1 MGCFTYNACLKGL
14 KKSGDQLHSNMIEYL
29 NIFIQ
34 VVEQGSFTKAAD
46 ILQIH
51 RPTVSKAIQQIE
63 DDLGVKLIHRTTRKL
78 SITAEGDEF
87 YHHARHV
94 LAEVNDM
101 MASFSP
107 TLPPRGRLRL
117 DVPLALAHAILIP
130 NLKDFQAQH
139 PGIEV
144 VLVSS
149 DKKTDLI
156 TEGVD
161 CLVRLGALQNS
172 SFISRRIGDI
182 RMVTCAAPS
191 YLQQHGRP
199 ETLADLKQHQAV
211 NFFSDHSR
219 DVMEWKFIEDGSVV
233 SLRPTSSVLV
243 DNSDILLS
251 CGLAGLGIIQATCDA
266 LAPHIASGALEEVLT
281 QYPSVSKP
289 VSVMYPDRRYLSP
302 KVRVFID
309 WFSDVLAMQL
319 R

>member
-1 MGCFTYNACLKGL
+1 
-14 KKSGDQLHSNMIEYL
+14 MIEYL

-78 SITAEGDEF
+78 SVTAEGEEF

-107 TLPPRGRLRL
+107 SLPPRGRLRL
-117 DVPLALAHAILIP
+117 DVPLALAHAVLIP
-130 NLKDFQAQH
+130 NLKHFQTRY
-139 PGIEV
+139 PDIDV

-149 DKKTDLI
+149 DRKTDLI
-156 TEGVD
+156 TEGID
-161 CLVRLGALQNS
+161 CLVRLGALQDS
-172 SFISRRIGDI
+172 SYISRRIGDI

-191 YLQQHGRP
+191 YLQQYGRP
-199 ETLADLKQHQAV
+199 ETLADLEQHRAV
-211 NFFSDHSR
+211 NFFNGHSR
-219 DVMEWKFIEDGSVV
+219 DVMEWTFIDGGSVV
-233 SLRPTSSVLV
+233 SRHPASSLLV

-251 CGLAGLGIIQATCDA
+251 CGLAGLGIIQATYDA
-266 LAPHIASGALEEVLT
+266 LAPHIVSGSLEEILT

-289 VSVMYPDRRYLSP
+289 VSVMYPDKRYLSP

-309 WFSDVLAMQL
+309 WFSDVLATHI
-319 R
+319 RSGSRIGSE

>member
-1 MGCFTYNACLKGL
+1 MHT
-14 KKSGDQLHSNMIEYL
+14 NMIEYL

-46 ILQIH
+46 VLQIH

-63 DDLGVKLIHRTTRKL
+63 NDLGVKLIHRTTRKL
-78 SITAEGDEF
+78 SVTAEGDEF

-130 NLKDFQAQH
+130 NLRDFRALY

-161 CLVRLGALQNS
+161 CLVRLGALQDS
-172 SFISRRIGDI
+172 SFVSRRLGDI

-191 YLQQHGRP
+191 YLREHGRP
-199 ETLADLKQHQAV
+199 ETLADLDQHQAV

-219 DVMEWKFIEDGSVV
+219 EVMEWKFIEDGSVV
-233 SLRPTSSVLV
+233 SLRPAGSMLV

-251 CGLAGLGIIQATCDA
+251 CGLAGLGIIQATFDA
-266 LAPHIASGALEEVLT
+266 LAPHLSSGALEEVLT

-309 WFSDVLAMQL
+309 WFTDVMATQI

>member
-1 MGCFTYNACLKGL
+1 
-14 KKSGDQLHSNMIEYL
+14 MIEYL

-34 VVEQGSFTKAAD
+34 VVEQGSFSKAAD
-46 ILQIH
+46 VLQIH

-63 DDLGVKLIHRTTRKL
+63 HDLDVKLIHRTTRKL
-78 SITAEGDEF
+78 NITAEGDEF

-130 NLKDFQAQH
+130 NLKHFQSLY
-139 PGIEV
+139 PDIDV

-156 TEGVD
+156 AEGVD
-161 CLVRLGALQNS
+161 CLVRLGELQNS
-172 SFISRRIGDI
+172 SFISRRLGDI

-199 ETLADLKQHQAV
+199 ETLADLGQHRAI
-211 NFFSDHSR
+211 NFFSEHSR
-219 DVMEWKFIEDGSVV
+219 DVMEWKFIKDGDVV
-233 SLRPTSSVLV
+233 SLRPAGNMLV

-251 CGLAGLGIIQATCDA
+251 CGLAGLGIIQATFDA
-266 LAPHIASGALEEVLT
+266 LAPHIASGALEEVLP

-309 WFSDVLAMQL
+309 WFSEVLTMQI

>member
-1 MGCFTYNACLKGL
+1 MHT
-14 KKSGDQLHSNMIEYL
+14 NMIEYL

-34 VVEQGSFTKAAD
+34 VVEQGSFSKAAD
-46 ILQIH
+46 VLQIH

-63 DDLGVKLIHRTTRKL
+63 HDLGVKLIHRTTRKL
-78 SITAEGDEF
+78 NITAEGDEF

-130 NLKDFQAQH
+130 NLKHFQSLY
-139 PGIEV
+139 PDIEV

-156 TEGVD
+156 AEGVD
-161 CLVRLGALQNS
+161 CLVRLGELQNS
-172 SFISRRIGDI
+172 SFISRRLGAI

-199 ETLADLKQHQAV
+199 ETLTDLGQHRAI
-211 NFFSDHSR
+211 NFFSEHSR
-219 DVMEWKFIEDGSVV
+219 DVMEWKFIKDGNVV
-233 SLRPTSSVLV
+233 SLRPAGNMLV

-251 CGLAGLGIIQATCDA
+251 CGLAGLGIIQATFDA
-266 LAPHIASGALEEVLT
+266 LAPHIASGALEEVLP

-309 WFSDVLAMQL
+309 WFSEVLTMQN

>member
-1 MGCFTYNACLKGL
+1 VHT
-14 KKSGDQLHSNMIEYL
+14 NMIEYL

-46 ILQIH
+46 VLQLH

-63 DDLGVKLIHRTTRKL
+63 NDLGVKLIHRTTRKL
-78 SITAEGDEF
+78 SVTAEGDEF

-107 TLPPRGRLRL
+107 TIPPRGRLRL

-130 NLKDFQAQH
+130 NLRDFRALY
-139 PGIEV
+139 PGIEI

-161 CLVRLGALQNS
+161 CLVRLGALQDS
-172 SFISRRIGDI
+172 SFVSRRIGDI

-191 YLQQHGRP
+191 YLQEHGRP
-199 ETLADLKQHQAV
+199 ETLADLDQHRAV

-219 DVMEWKFIEDGSVV
+219 EVMEWKFIEDGSVV
-233 SLRPTSSVLV
+233 SLRPASSMLV

-251 CGLAGLGIIQATCDA
+251 CGLAGLGIIQATFDA
-266 LAPHIASGALEEVLT
+266 LAPHLSSGALEEVLT

-289 VSVMYPDRRYLSP
+289 VSVMYPDRHYLSP

-309 WFSDVLAMQL
+309 WFSDVMATQI

>member
-1 MGCFTYNACLKGL
+1 M
-14 KKSGDQLHSNMIEYL
+14 HSNMIEYL

-219 DVMEWKFIEDGSVV
+219 DVMEWKFIENGSVV

-309 WFSDVLAMQL
+309 WFSDVLSVQL

>member
-1 MGCFTYNACLKGL
+1 
-14 KKSGDQLHSNMIEYL
+14 MIEYL

-34 VVEQGSFTKAAD
+34 VVEQGSFSKAAD
-46 ILQIH
+46 VLQIH

-63 DDLGVKLIHRTTRKL
+63 HDLGVKLIHRTTRKL
-78 SITAEGDEF
+78 NITAEGNEF

-130 NLKDFQAQH
+130 NLKYFQSLY
-139 PGIEV
+139 PDIDV

-156 TEGVD
+156 AEGVD
-161 CLVRLGALQNS
+161 CLVRLGELQNS
-172 SFISRRIGDI
+172 SFISRRLGDI

-199 ETLADLKQHQAV
+199 ETLADLGQHRAI
-211 NFFSDHSR
+211 NFFSEHSR
-219 DVMEWKFIEDGSVV
+219 DVMEWKFIKDGNVV
-233 SLRPTSSVLV
+233 SLRPAGNMLV

-251 CGLAGLGIIQATCDA
+251 CGLSGLGIIQATFVA
-266 LAPHIASGALEEVLT
+266 LAPHIASGALEEVLP

-289 VSVMYPDRRYLSP
+289 VSIMYPDRRYLAP

-309 WFSDVLAMQL
+309 WFSEVLTMQI

>member
-1 MGCFTYNACLKGL
+1 MHT
-14 KKSGDQLHSNMIEYL
+14 NMIEYL

-46 ILQIH
+46 VLQIH

-63 DDLGVKLIHRTTRKL
+63 HDLGVKLIHRTTRKL
-78 SITAEGDEF
+78 SVTAEGDEF

-94 LAEVNDM
+94 VAEVNDM

-107 TLPPRGRLRL
+107 TLPPRGRLKL

-130 NLKDFQAQH
+130 NLRHFQTLY

-161 CLVRLGALQNS
+161 CLVRLGALQDS
-172 SFISRRIGDI
+172 SFISRRLGDI

-191 YLQQHGRP
+191 YLREHGRP
-199 ETLADLKQHQAV
+199 ETLADLELHRAV

-219 DVMEWKFIEDGSVV
+219 EVMEWKFIENGNVI
-233 SLRPTSSVLV
+233 SLRPASSMLV

-251 CGLAGLGIIQATCDA
+251 CGLAGLGIIQATFDA
-266 LAPHIASGALEEVLT
+266 LAPHLSSGALEEVLT
-281 QYPSVSKP
+281 QYPSVSKS

-309 WFSDVLAMQL
+309 WFSDVLSTQL

>member
-1 MGCFTYNACLKGL
+1 
-14 KKSGDQLHSNMIEYL
+14 MIEYL

-46 ILQIH
+46 VLQIH

-63 DDLGVKLIHRTTRKL
+63 HDLGVKLIHRTTRKL
-78 SITAEGDEF
+78 SVTAEGDEF

-107 TLPPRGRLRL
+107 TLPPRGRLKL

-130 NLKDFQAQH
+130 NLRHFQTLY

-161 CLVRLGALQNS
+161 CLVRLGALQDS
-172 SFISRRIGDI
+172 SFISRRLGDI

-191 YLQQHGRP
+191 YLREHGRP
-199 ETLADLKQHQAV
+199 ETLADLELHRAV

-219 DVMEWKFIEDGSVV
+219 EVMEWKFIENGNVI
-233 SLRPTSSVLV
+233 SLRPASSMLV

-251 CGLAGLGIIQATCDA
+251 CGLAGLGIIQATFDA
-266 LAPHIASGALEEVLT
+266 LAPHLSSGALEEVLT
-281 QYPSVSKP
+281 QYPSVSKS

-309 WFSDVLAMQL
+309 WFSDVLSTQL

>member
-1 MGCFTYNACLKGL
+1 
-14 KKSGDQLHSNMIEYL
+14 MIEYL

-46 ILQIH
+46 VLQIH

-63 DDLGVKLIHRTTRKL
+63 NDLGVKLIHRTTRKL
-78 SITAEGDEF
+78 SVTAEGDEF

-130 NLKDFQAQH
+130 NLRHFQALY

-161 CLVRLGALQNS
+161 CLVRLGALQDS
-172 SFISRRIGDI
+172 SFVSRRIGDI

-191 YLQQHGRP
+191 YLREHGRP
-199 ETLADLKQHQAV
+199 ETLADLDQHQAV

-219 DVMEWKFIEDGSVV
+219 EVMEWKFIEDGSVV
-233 SLRPTSSVLV
+233 SLRPSSSMLV

-251 CGLAGLGIIQATCDA
+251 CGLAGLGIIQATFDA
-266 LAPHIASGALEEVLT
+266 LAPHLSSGALEEVLT
-281 QYPSVSKP
+281 QYHSVSKP

-309 WFSDVLAMQL
+309 WFTDVMATQI

>member
-1 MGCFTYNACLKGL
+1 MHT
-14 KKSGDQLHSNMIEYL
+14 NMIEYL

-34 VVEQGSFTKAAD
+34 VVEQGSFSKAAD
-46 ILQIH
+46 VLQIH

-63 DDLGVKLIHRTTRKL
+63 HDLGVKLIHRTTRKL

-94 LAEVNDM
+94 LAEVNNM
-101 MASFSP
+101 MASFSQ

-117 DVPLALAHAILIP
+117 DVPLALAHAMLIP
-130 NLKDFQAQH
+130 NLKHFQSLY
-139 PGIEV
+139 PDIDI

-161 CLVRLGALQNS
+161 CLVRLGELQDS
-172 SFISRRIGDI
+172 SFISRRLGDI

-199 ETLADLKQHQAV
+199 ETLADLGQHRAI
-211 NFFSDHSR
+211 NFFSEHSR
-219 DVMEWKFIEDGSVV
+219 DVMEWKFIKDGNVV
-233 SLRPTSSVLV
+233 SLRPAGNMLV

-251 CGLAGLGIIQATCDA
+251 CGLAGLGIIQATFDA
-266 LAPHIASGALEEVLT
+266 LAPHIASGALEEVLP

-309 WFSDVLAMQL
+309 WFSEVLTMQIH
-319 R
+319 

>member
-1 MGCFTYNACLKGL
+1 MHT
-14 KKSGDQLHSNMIEYL
+14 NMIEYL

-34 VVEQGSFTKAAD
+34 VVEQGSFSKAAD
-46 ILQIH
+46 VLQIH

-63 DDLGVKLIHRTTRKL
+63 HDLGVKLIHRTTRKL
-78 SITAEGDEF
+78 NITAEGDEF

-130 NLKDFQAQH
+130 NLKHFQSLY
-139 PGIEV
+139 PDIDV

-156 TEGVD
+156 AEGVD
-161 CLVRLGALQNS
+161 CLVRLGELQNS
-172 SFISRRIGDI
+172 SFISRRLGDI

-199 ETLADLKQHQAV
+199 ETLADLGQHRAI
-211 NFFSDHSR
+211 NFFSEHSR
-219 DVMEWKFIEDGSVV
+219 DVMEWKFIKDGNVV
-233 SLRPTSSVLV
+233 SLRPAGNMLV

-251 CGLAGLGIIQATCDA
+251 CGLAGLGIIQATFVA
-266 LAPHIASGALEEVLT
+266 LAPHIASGALEEVLP

-289 VSVMYPDRRYLSP
+289 VSIMYPDRRYLAP

-309 WFSDVLAMQL
+309 WFSEVLTMQI

>member
-1 MGCFTYNACLKGL
+1 MHT
-14 KKSGDQLHSNMIEYL
+14 NMIEYL

-46 ILQIH
+46 VLQIH

-63 DDLGVKLIHRTTRKL
+63 NDLGVKLIHRTTRKL
-78 SITAEGDEF
+78 SVTAEGDEF

-130 NLKDFQAQH
+130 NLRDFRALY

-161 CLVRLGALQNS
+161 CLVRLGALQDS
-172 SFISRRIGDI
+172 SFVSRRLGDI

-191 YLQQHGRP
+191 YLREHGRP
-199 ETLADLKQHQAV
+199 ETLADLDQHQAV

-219 DVMEWKFIEDGSVV
+219 EVMEWKFIEDGSVV
-233 SLRPTSSVLV
+233 SLRPASSMLV

-251 CGLAGLGIIQATCDA
+251 CGLAGLGIIQATFDA
-266 LAPHIASGALEEVLT
+266 LAPHLSSGALEEVLT
-281 QYPSVSKP
+281 QYPSLSKP

-309 WFSDVLAMQL
+309 WFTDVMATQI

>member
-1 MGCFTYNACLKGL
+1 
-14 KKSGDQLHSNMIEYL
+14 MIEYL

-46 ILQIH
+46 VLQIH

-63 DDLGVKLIHRTTRKL
+63 NDLGVKLIHRTTRKL
-78 SITAEGDEF
+78 SVTAEGDEF

-130 NLKDFQAQH
+130 NLRDFRALY

-161 CLVRLGALQNS
+161 CLVRLGALQDS
-172 SFISRRIGDI
+172 SFVSRRLGDI

-191 YLQQHGRP
+191 YLREHGRP
-199 ETLADLKQHQAV
+199 ETLADLDQHQAV

-219 DVMEWKFIEDGSVV
+219 EVMEWKFIEDGSVV
-233 SLRPTSSVLV
+233 SLRPAGSMLV

-251 CGLAGLGIIQATCDA
+251 CGLAGLGIIQATFDA
-266 LAPHIASGALEEVLT
+266 LAPHLSSGALEEVLT

-309 WFSDVLAMQL
+309 WFTDVMATQI

>member
-1 MGCFTYNACLKGL
+1 
-14 KKSGDQLHSNMIEYL
+14 MIEYL

-46 ILQIH
+46 VLQIH

-63 DDLGVKLIHRTTRKL
+63 NDLGVKLIHRTTRKL
-78 SITAEGDEF
+78 SVTAEGDEF

-130 NLKDFQAQH
+130 NLRDFRALY

-161 CLVRLGALQNS
+161 CLVRLGALQDS
-172 SFISRRIGDI
+172 SFVSRRLGDI

-191 YLQQHGRP
+191 YLREHGRP
-199 ETLADLKQHQAV
+199 ETLADLDQHQAV

-219 DVMEWKFIEDGSVV
+219 EVMEWKFIEDGSVV
-233 SLRPTSSVLV
+233 SLRPASSMLV

-251 CGLAGLGIIQATCDA
+251 CGLAGLGIIQATFDA
-266 LAPHIASGALEEVLT
+266 LAPHLSSGALEEVLT

-309 WFSDVLAMQL
+309 WFTDVMATQI

>member
-1 MGCFTYNACLKGL
+1 MHT
-14 KKSGDQLHSNMIEYL
+14 NMIEYL

-46 ILQIH
+46 VLQIH

-63 DDLGVKLIHRTTRKL
+63 NDLGVKLIHRTTRKL
-78 SITAEGDEF
+78 SVTAEGDEF

-130 NLKDFQAQH
+130 NLRDFRVLY
-139 PGIEV
+139 PGIEI

-161 CLVRLGALQNS
+161 CLIRLGALQDS
-172 SFISRRIGDI
+172 SFVSRRLGDI

-191 YLQQHGRP
+191 YLREHGRP
-199 ETLADLKQHQAV
+199 ETLADLDQHQAV

-219 DVMEWKFIEDGSVV
+219 EVMEWKFIEDGSVV
-233 SLRPTSSVLV
+233 SLRPASSMLV

-251 CGLAGLGIIQATCDA
+251 CGLAGLGIIQATFDA
-266 LAPHIASGALEEVLT
+266 LAPHLSSGALEEVLT

-309 WFSDVLAMQL
+309 WFTDVMATQI

>member
-1 MGCFTYNACLKGL
+1 MHT
-14 KKSGDQLHSNMIEYL
+14 NMIEYL

-34 VVEQGSFTKAAD
+34 VVEQGSFSKAAD
-46 ILQIH
+46 VLQIH

-63 DDLGVKLIHRTTRKL
+63 HDLGVKLIHRTTRKL
-78 SITAEGDEF
+78 NITAEGDEF

-130 NLKDFQAQH
+130 NLKHFQSLY
-139 PGIEV
+139 PDIDV

-156 TEGVD
+156 AEGVD
-161 CLVRLGALQNS
+161 CLVRLGELQNS
-172 SFISRRIGDI
+172 SFISRRLGDI

-199 ETLADLKQHQAV
+199 ETLTDLGQHRAI
-211 NFFSDHSR
+211 NFFSEHSR
-219 DVMEWKFIEDGSVV
+219 DVMEWKFIKDGNVV
-233 SLRPTSSVLV
+233 SLRPAGNMLV

-251 CGLAGLGIIQATCDA
+251 CGLAGLGIIQATFVA
-266 LAPHIASGALEEVLT
+266 LAPHIASGALEEVLP

-289 VSVMYPDRRYLSP
+289 VSIMYPDRRYLAP

-309 WFSDVLAMQL
+309 WFSEVLTMQI

>member
-1 MGCFTYNACLKGL
+1 
-14 KKSGDQLHSNMIEYL
+14 MIEYL

-46 ILQIH
+46 VLQIH

-63 DDLGVKLIHRTTRKL
+63 NDLGVKLIHRTTRKL
-78 SITAEGDEF
+78 SVTAEGDEF

-130 NLKDFQAQH
+130 NLRDFRALY

-161 CLVRLGALQNS
+161 CLVRLGALQDS
-172 SFISRRIGDI
+172 SFVSRRLGDI

-191 YLQQHGRP
+191 YLREHGRP
-199 ETLADLKQHQAV
+199 ETLADLDQHQAV

-219 DVMEWKFIEDGSVV
+219 EVMEWKFIEDGSVV
-233 SLRPTSSVLV
+233 SLRPAGSMLV

-251 CGLAGLGIIQATCDA
+251 CGLAGLGIIQATFDA
-266 LAPHIASGALEEVLT
+266 LAPHLSSGALEEVLT
-281 QYPSVSKP
+281 QYPSLSKP

-309 WFSDVLAMQL
+309 WFTDVMATQI

>member
-1 MGCFTYNACLKGL
+1 
-14 KKSGDQLHSNMIEYL
+14 MIEYL

-34 VVEQGSFTKAAD
+34 VVEQGSFSKAAD
-46 ILQIH
+46 VLQIH

-63 DDLGVKLIHRTTRKL
+63 HDLGVKLIHRTTRKL
-78 SITAEGDEF
+78 NITAEGDEF

-117 DVPLALAHAILIP
+117 DVPLALAHTILIP
-130 NLKDFQAQH
+130 NLKHFQSLY
-139 PGIEV
+139 PDIDV

-156 TEGVD
+156 AEGVD
-161 CLVRLGALQNS
+161 CLVRLGELQDS
-172 SFISRRIGDI
+172 SFISRRLGDI

-199 ETLADLKQHQAV
+199 ETLADLGQHRAI
-211 NFFSDHSR
+211 NFFSEHSR
-219 DVMEWKFIEDGSVV
+219 DVMEWKFIKDGNVV
-233 SLRPTSSVLV
+233 SLRPAGNMLV

-251 CGLAGLGIIQATCDA
+251 CGLAGLGIIQATFDA
-266 LAPHIASGALEEVLT
+266 LAPHIASGTPEEVLP

-309 WFSDVLAMQL
+309 WFSEVLTKQIC
-319 R
+319 

>member
-1 MGCFTYNACLKGL
+1 MHT
-14 KKSGDQLHSNMIEYL
+14 NMIEYL

-34 VVEQGSFTKAAD
+34 VAEQGSFTKAAD
-46 ILQIH
+46 VLQIH

-63 DDLGVKLIHRTTRKL
+63 HDLGVKLIHRTTRKL
-78 SITAEGDEF
+78 SVTAEGDEF

-107 TLPPRGRLRL
+107 TLPPRGRLKL

-130 NLKDFQAQH
+130 NLRHFQTLY

-161 CLVRLGALQNS
+161 CLVRLGALQDS
-172 SFISRRIGDI
+172 SFISRRLGDI

-191 YLQQHGRP
+191 YLREHGRP
-199 ETLADLKQHQAV
+199 ETLADLEQHRAV

-219 DVMEWKFIEDGSVV
+219 EVMEWKFIENGNVI
-233 SLRPTSSVLV
+233 SLRPASSMLV

-251 CGLAGLGIIQATCDA
+251 CGLAGLGIIQATFDA
-266 LAPHIASGALEEVLT
+266 LAPHLSSGALEEVLT
-281 QYPSVSKP
+281 QYPSVSKS

-309 WFSDVLAMQL
+309 WFSDVLSTQL

>member
-1 MGCFTYNACLKGL
+1 VHT
-14 KKSGDQLHSNMIEYL
+14 NMIEYL

-46 ILQIH
+46 VLQIH

-63 DDLGVKLIHRTTRKL
+63 HDLGVKLIHRTTRKL
-78 SITAEGDEF
+78 SVTAEGDEF

-130 NLKDFQAQH
+130 NLRDFRALY
-139 PGIEV
+139 PGIEI

-161 CLVRLGALQNS
+161 CLIRLGALQDS
-172 SFISRRIGDI
+172 SFVSRRLGDI

-191 YLQQHGRP
+191 YLREHGRP
-199 ETLADLKQHQAV
+199 ETLADLDQHRAV

-219 DVMEWKFIEDGSVV
+219 EVMEWKFIEDGSVV
-233 SLRPTSSVLV
+233 SLRPASSMLV

-251 CGLAGLGIIQATCDA
+251 CGLAGLGIIQATFDA
-266 LAPHIASGALEEVLT
+266 LAPHLSSGALEEVLT

-309 WFSDVLAMQL
+309 WFTDVMATQI

>member
-1 MGCFTYNACLKGL
+1 MHT
-14 KKSGDQLHSNMIEYL
+14 NMIEYL

-34 VVEQGSFTKAAD
+34 VVEQGSFSKAAD
-46 ILQIH
+46 VLQIH

-63 DDLGVKLIHRTTRKL
+63 HDLGVKLIHRTTRKL
-78 SITAEGDEF
+78 NITAEGDEF

-130 NLKDFQAQH
+130 NLKHFQSLY
-139 PGIEV
+139 PDIDV

-156 TEGVD
+156 AEGVD
-161 CLVRLGALQNS
+161 CLVRLGELQNS
-172 SFISRRIGDI
+172 SFISRRLGAI

-199 ETLADLKQHQAV
+199 ETLTDLGQHRAI
-211 NFFSDHSR
+211 NFFSEHSR
-219 DVMEWKFIEDGSVV
+219 DVMEWKFIKDGNVV
-233 SLRPTSSVLV
+233 SLRPAGNMLV

-251 CGLAGLGIIQATCDA
+251 CGLAGLGIIQATFDA
-266 LAPHIASGALEEVLT
+266 LAPHIASGALEEVLP

-309 WFSDVLAMQL
+309 WFSEVLTMQI

>member
-1 MGCFTYNACLKGL
+1 MHT
-14 KKSGDQLHSNMIEYL
+14 NMIEYL

-46 ILQIH
+46 VLQIH

-63 DDLGVKLIHRTTRKL
+63 NDLGVKLIHRTTRKL
-78 SITAEGDEF
+78 SVTAEGDEF

-130 NLKDFQAQH
+130 NLRDFRVLY
-139 PGIEV
+139 PGIEI

-161 CLVRLGALQNS
+161 CLIRLGALQDS
-172 SFISRRIGDI
+172 SFVSRRLGDI

-191 YLQQHGRP
+191 YLREHGRP
-199 ETLADLKQHQAV
+199 ETLADLDQHQAV

-219 DVMEWKFIEDGSVV
+219 GVMEWKFIEDGSVV
-233 SLRPTSSVLV
+233 SLRPASSMLV

-251 CGLAGLGIIQATCDA
+251 CGLAGLGIIQATFDA
-266 LAPHIASGALEEVLT
+266 LAPHLSSGALEEVLT

-309 WFSDVLAMQL
+309 WFTDVMATQI

>member
-1 MGCFTYNACLKGL
+1 MHT
-14 KKSGDQLHSNMIEYL
+14 NMIEYL

-46 ILQIH
+46 VLQIH

-63 DDLGVKLIHRTTRKL
+63 NDLGVKLIHRTTRKL
-78 SITAEGDEF
+78 SVTAEGDEF

-130 NLKDFQAQH
+130 NLRDFRVLY
-139 PGIEV
+139 PGIEI
-144 VLVSS
+144 VLISS

-161 CLVRLGALQNS
+161 CLVRLGALQDS
-172 SFISRRIGDI
+172 SFVSRRLGDI

-191 YLQQHGRP
+191 YLREHGRP
-199 ETLADLKQHQAV
+199 ETLADLDQHQAV

-219 DVMEWKFIEDGSVV
+219 EVMEWKFIEDGSVV
-233 SLRPTSSVLV
+233 SLRPAGSMLV

-251 CGLAGLGIIQATCDA
+251 CGLAGLGIIQATFDA
-266 LAPHIASGALEEVLT
+266 LAPHLSSGALEEVLT

-309 WFSDVLAMQL
+309 WFTDVMATQI

>member
-1 MGCFTYNACLKGL
+1 
-14 KKSGDQLHSNMIEYL
+14 MIEYL

-219 DVMEWKFIEDGSVV
+219 DVMEWKFIEDESVV

>member
-1 MGCFTYNACLKGL
+1 MHT
-14 KKSGDQLHSNMIEYL
+14 NMIEYL

-46 ILQIH
+46 VLQIH

-63 DDLGVKLIHRTTRKL
+63 NDLGVKLIHRTTRNL
-78 SITAEGDEF
+78 SVTAEGDEF

-130 NLKDFQAQH
+130 NLRDFRALY

-161 CLVRLGALQNS
+161 CLVRLGALQDS
-172 SFISRRIGDI
+172 SFVSRRLGDI

-191 YLQQHGRP
+191 YLRKHGRP
-199 ETLADLKQHQAV
+199 ETLADLDQHQAV

-219 DVMEWKFIEDGSVV
+219 EVMEWKFIEDGSVI
-233 SLRPTSSVLV
+233 SLRPASSILV

-251 CGLAGLGIIQATCDA
+251 CGLAGLGIIQATFDA
-266 LAPHIASGALEEVLT
+266 LAPHLSSGALEEVLT

-309 WFSDVLAMQL
+309 WFSDVMATQI

>member
-1 MGCFTYNACLKGL
+1 MHT
-14 KKSGDQLHSNMIEYL
+14 NMIEYL

-34 VVEQGSFTKAAD
+34 VVEQGSFSKAAD
-46 ILQIH
+46 VLQIH

-63 DDLGVKLIHRTTRKL
+63 YDLGVKLINRTTRKL

-107 TLPPRGRLRL
+107 SLPPRGRLRL

-130 NLKDFQAQH
+130 NLKHFQSLY
-139 PGIEV
+139 PDIDV

-156 TEGVD
+156 AEGVD
-161 CLVRLGALQNS
+161 CLVRLGELQDS
-172 SFISRRIGDI
+172 SFISRRHGDI

-199 ETLADLKQHQAV
+199 ETLADLGQHRAI
-211 NFFSDHSR
+211 NFFSEHSR
-219 DVMEWKFIEDGSVV
+219 DVMEWKFIKDGNVV
-233 SLRPTSSVLV
+233 SLRPTGNMLV

-251 CGLAGLGIIQATCDA
+251 CGLAGLGIIQATFDT
-266 LAPHIASGALEEVLT
+266 LAPHIASGALEEVLP

-309 WFSDVLAMQL
+309 WFSEVLTKQIC
-319 R
+319 

>member
-1 MGCFTYNACLKGL
+1 MHT
-14 KKSGDQLHSNMIEYL
+14 NMIEYL

-46 ILQIH
+46 VLQIH

-63 DDLGVKLIHRTTRKL
+63 NDLGVKLIHRTTRKL
-78 SITAEGDEF
+78 SVTAEGDEF

-130 NLKDFQAQH
+130 NLRDFRALY
-139 PGIEV
+139 PGIEI

-161 CLVRLGALQNS
+161 CLIRLGAVQDS
-172 SFISRRIGDI
+172 SFVSRRLGDI

-191 YLQQHGRP
+191 YLREHGRP
-199 ETLADLKQHQAV
+199 ETLADLDQHQAV

-219 DVMEWKFIEDGSVV
+219 EVMEWKFIEDGSVV
-233 SLRPTSSVLV
+233 SLRPASSMLV

-251 CGLAGLGIIQATCDA
+251 CGLAGLGIIQATFDA
-266 LAPHIASGALEEVLT
+266 LAPHLSSGALEEVLT

-309 WFSDVLAMQL
+309 WFTDVMATQI

>member
-1 MGCFTYNACLKGL
+1 
-14 KKSGDQLHSNMIEYL
+14 MIEYL

-34 VVEQGSFTKAAD
+34 VVEQGSFSKAAD
-46 ILQIH
+46 VLQIH

-63 DDLGVKLIHRTTRKL
+63 HDLGVKLIHRTTRKL
-78 SITAEGDEF
+78 NITDEGDEF

-130 NLKDFQAQH
+130 NLKHFQSLY
-139 PGIEV
+139 PDIDV

-156 TEGVD
+156 AEGVD
-161 CLVRLGALQNS
+161 CLVRLGELQNS
-172 SFISRRIGDI
+172 SFISRRLGVI

-199 ETLADLKQHQAV
+199 ETLTDLGQHRAI
-211 NFFSDHSR
+211 NFFSEHSR
-219 DVMEWKFIEDGSVV
+219 DVMEWKFIKDGNVV
-233 SLRPTSSVLV
+233 SLRPAGNMLV

-251 CGLAGLGIIQATCDA
+251 CGLAGLGIIQATFDA
-266 LAPHIASGALEEVLT
+266 LAPHIASGALEEVLP

-309 WFSDVLAMQL
+309 WFSEVLTMQI

>member
-1 MGCFTYNACLKGL
+1 MHT
-14 KKSGDQLHSNMIEYL
+14 NMIEYL

-46 ILQIH
+46 VLQIH

-63 DDLGVKLIHRTTRKL
+63 NDLGVKLIHRTTRKL
-78 SITAEGDEF
+78 SVTAEGDEF

-130 NLKDFQAQH
+130 NLRDFRALY
-139 PGIEV
+139 PGIEI

-161 CLVRLGALQNS
+161 CLIRLGALQDS
-172 SFISRRIGDI
+172 SFVSRRLGDI

-191 YLQQHGRP
+191 YLREHGRP
-199 ETLADLKQHQAV
+199 ETLADLDQHQAV

-219 DVMEWKFIEDGSVV
+219 EVMEWKFIEDGSVV
-233 SLRPTSSVLV
+233 SLRPASSMLV

-251 CGLAGLGIIQATCDA
+251 CGLAGLGIIQATFDA
-266 LAPHIASGALEEVLT
+266 LAPHLSSGALEEVLT

-309 WFSDVLAMQL
+309 WFTDVMATQI

>member
-1 MGCFTYNACLKGL
+1 M
-14 KKSGDQLHSNMIEYL
+14 HSNMIEYL

-46 ILQIH
+46 VLQIH

-63 DDLGVKLIHRTTRKL
+63 NDLGVKLIHRTTRKL
-78 SITAEGDEF
+78 SVTAEGDEF

-94 LAEVNDM
+94 LAEVDDM

-107 TLPPRGRLRL
+107 TLPPQGRLRL

-130 NLKDFQAQH
+130 NLRHFQALY

-161 CLVRLGALQNS
+161 CLVRLGALQDS
-172 SFISRRIGDI
+172 SFISKRLGNI

-191 YLQQHGRP
+191 YLQQHGQP
-199 ETLADLKQHQAV
+199 ETLADLDKHRAI

-219 DVMEWKFIEDGSVV
+219 DVMEWKFIEDGSIV
-233 SLRPTSSVLV
+233 SLRPASSLLV

-251 CGLAGLGIIQATCDA
+251 CGLAGLGIIQATFDA
-266 LAPHIASGALEEVLT
+266 VAPHIASGALEEILT

-309 WFSDVLAMQL
+309 WFSEVLATQL

>member
-1 MGCFTYNACLKGL
+1 MHT
-14 KKSGDQLHSNMIEYL
+14 NMIEYL

-34 VVEQGSFTKAAD
+34 VVEQGSFSKAAD
-46 ILQIH
+46 VLQIH

-63 DDLGVKLIHRTTRKL
+63 HDLGVKLIHRTTRKL

-94 LAEVNDM
+94 LAEVNNM
-101 MASFSP
+101 MASFSQ

-130 NLKDFQAQH
+130 NLKHFQSLY
-139 PGIEV
+139 PDIDI

-161 CLVRLGALQNS
+161 CLVRLGELQDS
-172 SFISRRIGDI
+172 SFISRRLGDI

-199 ETLADLKQHQAV
+199 ETLADLGQHRAI
-211 NFFSDHSR
+211 NFFSEHSR
-219 DVMEWKFIEDGSVV
+219 DVMEWKFIKDGNVV
-233 SLRPTSSVLV
+233 SLRPAGNMLV

-251 CGLAGLGIIQATCDA
+251 CGLAGLGIIQATFDA
-266 LAPHIASGALEEVLT
+266 LAPHIASGALEEVLP

-309 WFSDVLAMQL
+309 WFSEVLTMQIH
-319 R
+319 

>member
-1 MGCFTYNACLKGL
+1 MV
-14 KKSGDQLHSNMIEYL
+14 EYL
-29 NIFIQ
+29 NIYIQ
-34 VVEQGSFTKAAD
+34 VVKQGSFTRAAD

-63 DDLGVKLIHRTTRKL
+63 EDLGVKLIHRTTRKL
-78 SITAEGDEF
+78 SVTAEGEEF
-87 YHHARHV
+87 YHRARLV
-94 LAEVNDM
+94 MTEVNDM

-130 NLKDFQAQH
+130 NLKHFQSLY
-139 PGIEV
+139 PSIDV

-161 CLVRLGALQNS
+161 CLVRLGQLQDS
-172 SFISRRIGDI
+172 SFISRRLGEI
-182 RMVTCAAPS
+182 RMVTCAAPI
-191 YLQQHGRP
+191 YLQQYGRP
-199 ETLADLKQHQAV
+199 ETLADLDQHRAI
-211 NFFSDHSR
+211 NFFSEHSR
-219 DVMEWKFIEDGSVV
+219 DVMEWKFIEDGNVV
-233 SLRPTSSVLV
+233 SLRPPGSMLV

-251 CGLAGLGIIQATCDA
+251 CGLAGLGIIQATFNA
-266 LAPHIASGALEEVLT
+266 LDPHIASGALEEILT

-309 WFSDVLAMQL
+309 WFSDVLALQI